1 MNEKIILSP
10 SPHIFEKSTTK
21 MLMKDVLIALLP
33 ITLASIYFFRI
44 RAVIVLATC
53 VISCVMAEY
62 LFQKLMKRKVAIGDY
77 SAVVTGMLLAFVL
90 PPATPFWV
98 CTVGS
103 VVSIILAKQIF
114 GGIGYNIF
122 NPALLGRAFLMAAFP
137 TILTTWTNPIT
148 LDAITGATPLGLF
161 KFEHQ
166 MTDYWKLFIGDVG
179 GSLGETSCIVLLI
192 GAAYLFYRKAIDY
205 RTPVAYLST
214 VGAIAAIMHAINPS
228 LYATPLFYLLA
239 GGLFIGVF
247 FMATDPVTTPVTKK
261 GRWIFGIGC
270 GVVTMVIRFWGGL
283 PEGVMYA
290 ILFMNAFT
298 PLINKLTRP
307 KRFGT

>member
-1 MNEKIILSP
+1 
-10 SPHIFEKSTTK
+10 
-21 MLMKDVLIALLP
+21 MKKR
-33 ITLASIYFFRI
+33 IT
-44 RAVIVLATC
+44 
-53 VISCVMAEY
+53 
-62 LFQKLMKRKVAIGDY
+62 IGDY

-98 CTVGS
+98 CVVGS
-103 VVSIILAKQIF
+103 IVSIILAKQIF
-114 GGIGYNIF
+114 GGMGYNIF

-148 LDAITGATPLGLF
+148 LDAVTGATPLGLF

-166 MTDYWKLFIGDVG
+166 MTGYWNLFIGDVG
-179 GSLGETSCIVLLI
+179 GSIGETSVIALLI

-205 RTPVAYLST
+205 RTPVAYLAT
-214 VGAIAAIMHAINPS
+214 VGAMAAIMHAINPS
-228 LYATPLFYLLA
+228 LYATPIFYLLA
-239 GGLFIGVF
+239 GGLFLGAF

-298 PLINKLTRP
+298 PLIDHIVVTLKYGRV
-307 KRFGT
+307 KA